1 MVVNNE
7 RKRYILI
14 EILGEKPDIRK
25 IINECKNKISLID
38 GQIGVAKAAIYGI
51 DCKNNLIIIKT
62 NHQMRQTVEAAIA
75 LLNDNSYVVE
85 TRLVSGTIKKIKTHI
100 NAIKQ

>member
-1 MVVNNE
+1 M
-7 RKRYILI
+7 KSTIL
-14 EILGEKPDIRK
+14 EKLLM
-25 IINECKNKISLID
+25 NVKNKISLID

-51 DCKNNLIIIKT
+51 DFKNNLIIIKT
-62 NHQMRQTVEAAIA
+62 NHQMSQTVEAAIA
-75 LLNDNSYVVE
+75 LLNDISYVVE

>member
-1 MVVNNE
+1 M
-7 RKRYILI
+7 I
-14 EILGEKPDIRK
+14 DFK
-25 IINECKNKISLID
+25 I
-38 GQIGVAKAAIYGI
+38 
-51 DCKNNLIIIKT
+51 NLIVIKT